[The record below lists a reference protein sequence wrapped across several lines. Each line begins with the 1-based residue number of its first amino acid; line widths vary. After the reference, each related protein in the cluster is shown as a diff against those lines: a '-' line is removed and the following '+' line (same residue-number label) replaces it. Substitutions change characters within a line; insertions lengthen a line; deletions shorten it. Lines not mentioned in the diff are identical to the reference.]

1 MAFSIQPMI
10 GITPAQTG
18 HHQNKWGFQQYTF
31 SCNKETWRFSK
42 NQQGIWDWLSSVL
55 AAVHA
60 EDVVMWHKPQVLVQ
74 GLATTQ
80 CHKLS
85 MTGDGLPIYT
95 NLYHPS
101 KWRWLGDGKHQLY
114 PPENWRRPPP
124 VWVWSPSGIS
134 GCWLTLNSSRD
145 PRCGVIETKNLGFLD
160 ARYIC
165 VYIHTYIYMC
175 IGVCVDIY
183 ICV

>member
-1 MAFSIQPMI
+1 MEIQQKP
-10 GITPAQTG
+10 TG
-18 HHQNKWGFQQYTF
+18 DLGDL
-31 SCNKETWRFSK
+31 
-42 NQQGIWDWLSSVL
+42 GLSSVL

-74 GLATTQ
+74 RLATTITESCWRPKLFPRTSQLKWTTQ
-80 CHKLS
+80 CHFYLAWLGMVYQS
-85 MTGDGLPIYT
+85 IPIYT
-95 NLYHPS
+95 THQNGDDLEMVNTSCIPQKNHPINPS
-101 KWRWLGDGKHQLY
+101 KKNH
-114 PPENWRRPPP
+114 WRRPPP

-160 ARYIC
+160 AIYI
-165 VYIHTYIYMC
+165 YIHVY
-175 IGVCVDIY
+175 IY